1 MAPLLLLDDALSELD
16 ESRRRTLS
24 ERIGAMGQTIVTATG
39 SEALPLAPAQLLRV
53 TPGHVERGLMER
65 LDGALRGALRGA
77 GVPDAGAL
85 ADVTRL
91 WPAVVGDAIARASW
105 PQRIS
110 RDGTLQVAASS
121 STWAFELGLL
131 ADQILAKLAAE
142 IGTGAPTAIRF
153 APGPVPAPAGSAP
166 RGGRRRRRP
175 RSTTRPGCWPTSSPP
190 R

>member
-1 MAPLLLLDDALSELD
+1 
-16 ESRRRTLS
+16 
-24 ERIGAMGQTIVTATG
+24 
-39 SEALPLAPAQLLRV
+39 
-53 TPGHVERGLMER
+53 MER

-131 ADQILAKLAAE
+131 AEAE
-142 IGTGAPTAIRF
+142 LIGARRRVAPLLLLDDALSELDESRRRTLSERIGAMGQTIVTATGSEALPL
-153 APGPVPAPAGSAP
+153 APAQLFRVTPGHVE
-166 RGGRRRRRP
+166 RG
-175 RSTTRPGCWPTSSPP
+175 
-190 R
+190 

>member
-1 MAPLLLLDDALSELD
+1 
-16 ESRRRTLS
+16 
-24 ERIGAMGQTIVTATG
+24 
-39 SEALPLAPAQLLRV
+39 
-53 TPGHVERGLMER
+53 MER
-65 LDGALRGALRGA
+65 LDGAVRGALRGA

-110 RDGTLQVAASS
+110 RDGTLQVAAAS

-153 APGPVPAPAGSAP
+153 APGPVPAPPAP
-166 RGGRRRRRP
+166 LP
-175 RSTTRPGCWPTSSPP
+175 SETPVAPLEVDDETRLLAEELTSGMSDAEL
-190 R
+190 RETIARAAAASLARAASSRHF

>member
-1 MAPLLLLDDALSELD
+1 
-16 ESRRRTLS
+16 
-24 ERIGAMGQTIVTATG
+24 
-39 SEALPLAPAQLLRV
+39 
-53 TPGHVERGLMER
+53 MER
-65 LDGALRGALRGA
+65 LDGAVRGALRGA

-110 RDGTLQVAASS
+110 RDGTLQVAAAS

-142 IGTGAPTAIRF
+142 IGSGAPTAIRF
-153 APGPVPAPAGSAP
+153 APGPVPAPPAPLPSETPVGAARDRRRDPAAG
-166 RGGRRRRRP
+166 RGAHLRDERRGAARDDRESGRREP
-175 RSTTRPGCWPTSSPP
+175 RQGRFQPP
-190 R
+190 FLIHCDEPRKARFAGLFSLREVIYAA

>member
-1 MAPLLLLDDALSELD
+1 
-16 ESRRRTLS
+16 
-24 ERIGAMGQTIVTATG
+24 
-39 SEALPLAPAQLLRV
+39 
-53 TPGHVERGLMER
+53 MER
-65 LDGALRGALRGA
+65 LDGAVRGALRGA

-131 ADQILAKLAAE
+131 ADQILEKLAAE
-142 IGTGAPTAIRF
+142 IGTAAPTAIRF
-153 APGPVPAPAGSAP
+153 APGPVPAQAAPLPAEAAP
-166 RGGRRRRRP
+166 VAP
-175 RSTTRPGCWPTSSPP
+175 EIDDATRLLAEELTSGMSDAEL
-190 R
+190 RETIARAAAASLARAASSRHF